1 MKNDQYGR
9 VEISE
14 NDAIKALLENKIENL
29 SGVFLDNI
37 DTINQ
42 YNQARKQNAD
52 NIPELI
58 SLPNLDLSIKEFDRL
73 NQNSWFMPENY
84 CPNLIEWLFEQCKTD
99 EEAIRISQ
107 ELELFISYNM
117 LNVLRYVKYLV
128 DTMRENSIVWG
139 VGRGSSVASYV
150 LYLIGVHKVNSLK
163 YNLDINEFLK

>member
-14 NDAIKALLENKIENL
+14 NEAFKALLENKIENL

-52 NIPELI
+52 SISELI

-73 NQNSWFMPENY
+73 NQDIWFMPENY

-128 DTMRENSIVWG
+128 DTMRENNIVWG